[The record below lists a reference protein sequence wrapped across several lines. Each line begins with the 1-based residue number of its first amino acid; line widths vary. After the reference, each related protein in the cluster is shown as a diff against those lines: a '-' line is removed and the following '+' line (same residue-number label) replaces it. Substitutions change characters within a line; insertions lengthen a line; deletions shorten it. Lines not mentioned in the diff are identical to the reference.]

1 MQIWSAEIKEL
12 ESLYT
17 SIKSRFPELEKE
29 LERLVKADDENMVLL
44 YSRRCLEVIISDLC
58 ECDLNRPRG
67 TEPLKGIID
76 KLGHEKKVPS
86 NIIASMH
93 GLNELSTFGTHPKDF
108 DPEQVKPVLNNLAI
122 IIKWYIKYKDT
133 QIISQ
138 VKPEEAKYERKE
150 PVDTREGTLKSK
162 KRLIL
167 LLSGLLVVMT
177 IVFVAL
183 FVFNFIGGG
192 KQTKELEKSIAVLP
206 FLDDSQDKENTSF
219 INGIMDEVLIN
230 LQTIKDLRVPGR
242 TSVEQYRNNVTKSI
256 PEIARELG
264 VNYIVEGSGQKYGNT
279 FVLRIQ
285 LLEGAKDKHLWGESY
300 EQKIDNIED
309 IIGIQSQIAQS
320 IAGELKAI
328 ITPEE
333 KQLIEKTPTTSLTAY
348 DFYQRGRD
356 EHTKYWNDNNNKAAL
371 EKAENLYHEAL
382 KYDSTFAQAYTG
394 LAWVYWDKH
403 YWETILSEDFMD
415 SVLILCDISL
425 SYNDQLSE
433 AYTIKGNY
441 YNETGKT
448 EQAIK
453 EFDKA
458 VKFNPNDWMAYRGRG
473 SLYENYDLV
482 KSIENYQK
490 AISLNHGSQL
500 PGLLRSI
507 GAVYLDAG
515 FIEKAKNYDQEAF
528 KLDED
533 SLRYYWI
540 AFGDENVLL
549 NYAKAIEFL
558 QKIYLLDSSDIDIYY
573 RLGEDYMFLGQH
585 EESLKYF
592 KKWLERSETLSD
604 ETLFGTHR
612 VGWAY
617 WQNGYKEE
625 ADYYFNELIRYC
637 DRLKKMGRY
646 DPFRPAYDLAAV
658 YAFMGDREKAYE
670 NLRLWAKMPSCQ
682 LWWLLYLKNDPL
694 FDSIR
699 NEPEFQQIVRDY
711 ESKYQAEHERVR
723 KWMEEHGEL

>member
-1 MQIWSAEIKEL
+1 
-12 ESLYT
+12 
-17 SIKSRFPELEKE
+17 
-29 LERLVKADDENMVLL
+29 
-44 YSRRCLEVIISDLC
+44 
-58 ECDLNRPRG
+58 
-67 TEPLKGIID
+67 
-76 KLGHEKKVPS
+76 
-86 NIIASMH
+86 
-93 GLNELSTFGTHPKDF
+93 
-108 DPEQVKPVLNNLAI
+108 
-122 IIKWYIKYKDT
+122 
-133 QIISQ
+133 
-138 VKPEEAKYERKE
+138 
-150 PVDTREGTLKSK
+150 
-162 KRLIL
+162 
-167 LLSGLLVVMT
+167 
-177 IVFVAL
+177 
-183 FVFNFIGGG
+183 
-192 KQTKELEKSIAVLP
+192 
-206 FLDDSQDKENTSF
+206 
-219 INGIMDEVLIN
+219 
-230 LQTIKDLRVPGR
+230 
-242 TSVEQYRNNVTKSI
+242 
-256 PEIARELG
+256 
-264 VNYIVEGSGQKYGNT
+264 
-279 FVLRIQ
+279 
-285 LLEGAKDKHLWGESY
+285 
-300 EQKIDNIED
+300 
-309 IIGIQSQIAQS
+309 
-320 IAGELKAI
+320 
-328 ITPEE
+328 
-333 KQLIEKTPTTSLTAY
+333 
-348 DFYQRGRD
+348 
-356 EHTKYWNDNNNKAAL
+356 
-371 EKAENLYHEAL
+371 
-382 KYDSTFAQAYTG
+382 

-415 SVLILCDISL
+415 SVLILCNIGL
-425 SYNDQLSE
+425 SYDDQLSE
-433 AYTIKGNY
+433 VYTIKGNY

-473 SLYENYDLV
+473 IVYENFDLI

-500 PGLLRSI
+500 PALLRSI
-507 GAVYLDAG
+507 GAVYLNAG
-515 FIEKAKNYDQEAF
+515 FIEKAKNYNQEAF
-528 KLDED
+528 ELDED

-540 AFGDENVLL
+540 AFGDENILL

-558 QKIYLLDSSDIDIYY
+558 QKIYLLNSSDIDIYY

-617 WQNGYKEE
+617 WQNGYKKE
-625 ADYYFNELIRYC
+625 AEYYFNELIKYC

-646 DPFRPAYDLAAV
+646 DPFRPTYDLAAV

-723 KWMEEHGEL
+723 KWLEEQGTQ